1 MSDLILG
8 GVTLLNRIVV
18 TGVLITAFALVIYL
32 GLYNRYS
39 RIARTFSTVL
49 LCVMAA
55 YFFDL
60 LAQLSHGSPWLWLRL
75 QWLGIAFIPAAS
87 LDLSDALLRATGETS
102 PTRRTA
108 VLLGYAAGV
117 VVFLLVMFSDFVAT
131 PGISEER
138 LPHLKPGLLYLP
150 FTFSYFASVL
160 WSTYNVVEARRRSLT
175 ATSKR
180 RMTYFMISFAA
191 PALAMFPYLLPS
203 GWPDALPDIIP
214 WLAIL
219 LANMGVGAAN
229 TGMGYPVAYFGASS
243 PDRIVKRRL
252 IKYLLRGPLLAA
264 IVITALA
271 LSTRVERWLGID
283 GPVLGFI
290 LAASIILSAQLFI
303 VTLQPLLDRFIA
315 GDDADEVRHLQQ
327 FSDRL
332 MTTSDLT
339 QYLENILAALCD
351 LLRARTAFVT
361 ALREGEVSK
370 PAHVVTIGSA
380 DMEQIAQAPEVIRR
394 APPPP
399 EPASAANLSLAD
411 GPAPENGHTETGNGI
426 GNGPIAQWLGLS
438 QENIPPFDPGKLVHW
453 NGYWLIPLRKQ
464 AEGAG
469 HGAILG
475 VIGLLA
481 RGSEPDLSSEER
493 KGVAVLVDQAERA
506 IGDSIKQQL
515 AFEALEKI
523 MPAAE
528 DMQRRMAGARNP
540 AAPTLQDFEFEPAN
554 RGEFT
559 QQVRDAL
566 TQFWGGPKLTDSPLL
581 GLAVVESA
589 MKEHN
594 GNATRALRAVLTQ
607 AIERLKPD
615 GQRSMT
621 AAEWMLYNIME
632 MKVLQDLKVRDIAR
646 RIVISE
652 SDLYRKQRAA
662 FEEVAKIVID
672 MEREVRRS
680 RIEGENGEMGRQG

>member
-1 MSDLILG
+1 LSDLILG
-8 GVTLLNRIVV
+8 GVMLLNRIVV

-108 VLLGYAAGV
+108 VLLGYAAGLA
-117 VVFLLVMFSDFVAT
+117 VFLLVMFTDFVAT

-175 ATSKR
+175 TTSKR

-203 GWPDALPDIIP
+203 GWPDALPDLIP

-219 LANMGVGAAN
+219 LANMGVGAAA

-303 VTLQPLLDRFIA
+303 VTLQPMLDRFIA
-315 GDDADEVRHLQQ
+315 GDDADEVRDLQH
-327 FSDRL
+327 FSERL

-351 LLRARTAFVT
+351 LLRARTAFVSV
-361 ALREGEVSK
+361 LREDEASK
-370 PAHVVTIGSA
+370 PTHVVTIGST
-380 DMEQIAQAPEVIRR
+380 DMEQIALAPEVIRR
-394 APPPP
+394 VPLPESAPVIVP
-399 EPASAANLSLAD
+399 SHAD
-411 GPAPENGHTETGNGI
+411 GVMLENGHAENGNSI

-438 QENIPPFDPGKLVHW
+438 QENIPPFDPGKLVYW
-453 NGYWLIPLRKQ
+453 NGYWLIPLREQ
-464 AEGAG
+464 GDGAG
-469 HGAILG
+469 RGVIRG

-481 RGSEPDLSSEER
+481 RGSEPDLTSEER
-493 KGVAVLVDQAERA
+493 KGLAVLVDQAERA
-506 IGDSIKQQL
+506 ISDSIKQQL
-515 AFEALEKI
+515 AFAALERI
-523 MPAAE
+523 MPGAE

-554 RGEFT
+554 RMEFT

-566 TQFWGGPKLTDSPLL
+566 TQFWGGPKLTSSPLL

-589 MKEHN
+589 MKENN

-672 MEREVRRS
+672 MEREARKSKVDS
-680 RIEGENGEMGRQG
+680 ES

>member
-1 MSDLILG
+1 MTDLFLG
-8 GVTLLNRIVV
+8 GIQLLNRIVV
-18 TGVLITAFALVIYL
+18 TGILITAFSLVIYL
-32 GLYNRYS
+32 GLYNRLS

-60 LAQLSHGSPWLWLRL
+60 LAQLSHGNPWLWLRL

-108 VLLGYAAGV
+108 VILGYGAGAL
-117 VVFLLVMFSDFVAT
+117 VFLLVMFSNFVAT
-131 PGISEER
+131 PGISEEK
-138 LPHLKPGLLYLP
+138 LPHLNPGLLYLP
-150 FTFSYFASVL
+150 FTFSYFAAVL
-160 WSTYNVVEARRRSLT
+160 WATYNVVEARRRSLT
-175 ATSKR
+175 TTSKR
-180 RMTYFMISFAA
+180 RMTYFVLSFAA

-203 GWPDALPDIIP
+203 GWPDALPDFIP

-219 LANMGVGAAN
+219 LANMGVGAAT
-229 TGMGYPVAYFGASS
+229 TGMGYPVAYFGAAS

-271 LSTRVERWLGID
+271 LSTRIERWLGLD
-283 GPVLGFI
+283 GPMIGFI
-290 LAASIILSAQLFI
+290 LAATIILSAQLVI
-303 VTLQPLLDRFIA
+303 VTMQPALDRFIA
-315 GDDADEVRHLQQ
+315 GDDADEVRHLQH
-327 FSDRL
+327 FSERL

-361 ALREGEVSK
+361 VPRAEESGKTS
-370 PAHVVTIGSA
+370 HVVTIGSV
-380 DMEQIAQAPEVIRR
+380 DVEQIALVPEVVRR
-394 APPPP
+394 APIGAL
-399 EPASAANLSLAD
+399 PAAD
-411 GPAPENGHTETGNGI
+411 ETAPDETASENENAI

-438 QENIPPFDPGKLVHW
+438 RENLPPFDTGKLVHW
-453 NGYWLIPLRKQ
+453 NGYWLIPLRQ
-464 AEGAG
+464 RGEGA
-469 HGAILG
+469 AKTDILG

-481 RGSEPDLSSEER
+481 RAAEPDLTNEER
-493 KGVAVLVDQAERA
+493 KGVAVLVDQAEHA
-506 IGDSIKQQL
+506 IGDSINQQK
-515 AFEALEKI
+515 AFEALERI
-523 MPAAE
+523 MPGAE

-540 AAPTLQDFEFEPAN
+540 AAPTLQDFEFEPPN

-566 TQFWGGPKLTDSPLL
+566 TQFWGGPKLTDSPLMD
-581 GLAVVESA
+581 LAVVESA
-589 MKEHN
+589 MKENN

-621 AAEWMLYNIME
+621 GAEWMLYNIME

-662 FEEVAKIVID
+662 FEEVARIVID
-672 MEREVRRS
+672 MEREARRA
-680 RIEGENGEMGRQG
+680 RVDEDDKVAG